1 MELVNIIYAGQG
13 KIEQDYSL
21 KDKSLIPSNYINST
35 FGDDNDRVELFLYD
49 LNDNL
54 IDAVYD
60 FNGYTPY
67 QVINPETGKF
77 DRLLIDPAADAK
89 SR

>member
-21 KDKSLIPSNYINST
+21 RDKSLIPSNFINST
-35 FGDDNDRVELFLYD
+35 FGDSNDKVELFLYD

-60 FNGYTPY
+60 FTR
-67 QVINPETGKF
+67 ETN
-77 DRLLIDPAADAK
+77 
-89 SR
+89 